1 MNFRVMKNMM
11 LRIGFLSGFLLGI
24 SRACFAQ
31 SETDSVQLKSR
42 AVIFING
49 KPVRDTLR
57 LSEFERIDYIK
68 GKQAIEL
75 VGPRG
80 KGGVYLVSSDGK
92 IPVYGIV
99 TNPKGNKISGV
110 EVISSEGKVVA
121 RTNKCGTFFISAV
134 KLYDVLVIRK
144 KRFENVPL
152 RVQQTENV
160 ISLTKKRKQ

>member
-1 MNFRVMKNMM
+1 MNMM
-11 LRIGFLSGFLLGI
+11 LRIGLLIGFLFGI
-24 SRACFAQ
+24 SMAGFSQ
-31 SETDSVQLKSR
+31 SETDSVRLKNR

-57 LSEFERIDYIK
+57 LSEFEKIDYIK
-68 GKQAIEL
+68 GRQAIEL

-80 KGGVYLVSSDGK
+80 KGGVYFVSSDGK

-110 EVISSEGKVVA
+110 EVISIEGKVVA

-144 KRFENVPL
+144 RGFENVPL

>member
-1 MNFRVMKNMM
+1 MNFRVMNRM
-11 LRIGFLSGFLLGI
+11 LRIGLLIGFLFGI
-24 SRACFAQ
+24 SMAGFSQ
-31 SETDSVQLKSR
+31 SETDSVRLKNR

-68 GKQAIEL
+68 GRQAIEL

-99 TNPKGNKISGV
+99 TNPKRNKISGV
-110 EVISSEGKVVA
+110 EVISSDGKVLT
-121 RTNKCGTFFISAV
+121 RTTKCGTFFISAF
-134 KLYDVLVIRK
+134 KLYDILVIRK
-144 KRFENVPL
+144 RGYEDVSL
-152 RVQQTENV
+152 RVQQTENAV
-160 ISLTKKRKQ
+160 SLIRKRKK

>member
-1 MNFRVMKNMM
+1 MNFGVMNRM
-11 LRIGFLSGFLLGI
+11 LRIGLLIGFLFGI
-24 SRACFAQ
+24 SMAGFSQ
-31 SETDSVQLKSR
+31 SETDSVRLKNR

-68 GKQAIEL
+68 GRQAIEL

-110 EVISSEGKVVA
+110 EVISSDGKVLT

-134 KLYDVLVIRK
+134 KLYDVLIIRK
-144 KRFENVPL
+144 KGFENVPL

>member
-24 SRACFAQ
+24 CIACFAQ
-31 SETDSVQLKSR
+31 SETDSVRLKNR

-110 EVISSEGKVVA
+110 EVISSEGRVVA
-121 RTNKCGTFFISAV
+121 RTNKCGTFFISAF
-134 KLYDVLVIRK
+134 KLYDILVIRK
-144 KRFENVPL
+144 RGYEDVSL
-152 RVQQTENV
+152 RVEQTENAL
-160 ISLTKKRKQ
+160 SLIRKRKK